1 MKYIIDLPENTV
13 WVDAT
18 KSNIKNGYITFTS
31 NIMPITELTPYTE
44 IDKKEIED
52 NVWEFATI
60 CTKMNGADSVDV
72 FGGFSLDS
80 FANLS
85 YQEAKTKYNEWLRK
99 NHDGCN
105 GCKYDY
111 KSSGEE
117 PCFSCKQNYLDKWEA
132 TE

>member
-1 MKYIIDLPENTV
+1 MKYIIDVPENTV

-18 KSNIKNGYITFTS
+18 KSSIKNGLITFTS
-31 NIMPITELTPYTE
+31 NIKPISELTPYTE
-44 IDKKEIED
+44 LDKKEIED
-52 NVWEFATI
+52 NVWEFAWKI
-60 CTKMNGADSVDV
+60 IDMDLSVYQEI
-72 FGGFSLDS
+72 FGGKGCPAD
-80 FANLS
+80 
-85 YQEAKTKYNEWLRK
+85 YREAKTKYNEWLRK
-99 NHDGCN
+99 NHDGCK